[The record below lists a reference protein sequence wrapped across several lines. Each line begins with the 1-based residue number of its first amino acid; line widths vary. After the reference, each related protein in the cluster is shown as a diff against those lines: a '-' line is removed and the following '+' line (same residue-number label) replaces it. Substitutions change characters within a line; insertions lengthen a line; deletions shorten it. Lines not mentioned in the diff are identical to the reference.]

1 MARVRKLTPFTQT
14 RRGNDDGRSVAS
26 LYVKNWDARIGPAQ
40 AMARSA
46 VRYAQGQKRTPIGA
60 GTLRRK

>member
-26 LYVKNWDARIGPAQ
+26 LYVKDWDARVGPAQ
-40 AMARSA
+40 GMARSA
-46 VRYAQGQKRTPIGA
+46 ERTAQGQKRTPIGR
-60 GTLRRK
+60 GTLKGR